1 MINCLRDSII
11 LAIFVLVIKKR
22 RLQCA
27 GGRLGRVAKRTNKLF
42 KNNLKK
48 RKEQRKWQVK

>member
-42 KNNLKK
+42 KNKLKK
-48 RKEQRKWQVK
+48 ERNKNLWQVK